1 VKKDEQED
9 EEKEIHSGLI
19 RRREGREREGREREE
34 LKFCTFL
41 FPFIFIYF
49 LISKIPTWLYSLFLI
64 KNCLRGV
71 HLT

>member
-1 VKKDEQED
+1 MKKDEQED

-19 RRREGREREGREREE
+19 RRREGREREE